1 MQLGI
6 FSDIHF
12 QPQGLDRIIKTGDWI
27 IEEFQR
33 QGVQAVVCMGDALV
47 TREAVD
53 VVSQS
58 AAINFFRRLADKWPV
73 FLTLGNHDLNL
84 KHSTS
89 VSSLDGLDMHPKIKV
104 FREITP
110 VGDTFLFIPYYE
122 DQSKI
127 VAWVQDFARQFPER
141 AAKMTVFGHLGING
155 AVQNT
160 RYKTTFSGA
169 VGPDVFAP
177 FKATYSGHFHVFQ
190 RMDHRVTYCG
200 SPLQFNFGD
209 AGDQRGI
216 MVLDTDTGKD
226 RFVLNPHH
234 DSFKVLGFND
244 LPKDLTTLKD
254 CFVTII
260 YDDLVTEEQ
269 HSSIQ
274 FELEAAGVISVRKE
288 SVVEKAIR
296 EQEVE
301 VLGVQST
308 SAAGLVEPFVRSVL
322 TGDSQLDIATTVQF
336 GKAIIT
342 EVNARFQ
349 DADKTGAIFDG
360 EVSSM
365 TLSNFLGVK
374 DEITLNFADLRLGVW
389 YLEGENGAGK
399 STFLEA
405 IFWCYFGETIR
416 DEMKADDVVY
426 DPQYTGKGKNCYV
439 RVNHANGWSIERF
452 RKYHDL
458 GGTGVK
464 VYKDDIYQESFEK
477 GDPKA
482 TQKMIVD
489 LLGIDRETYSRAYIM
504 GQNVTANFMTGD
516 EKKRRSMIEEML
528 GLERFD
534 AYLEKTRELKKLMVE
549 QLDQQLNIQ
558 KMRSGEI
565 ERSASQI
572 SAIETQIIG
581 AEKNHQTMLSS
592 VAQRKAD
599 LQVSIRT
606 ERSLFMQKEADA
618 DQWVGRCAE
627 ELKTATEAA
636 QVLAG
641 SAATI
646 KQQIKDN
653 VDKATS
659 FSQKMIS
666 LETLWRR
673 RCNDYANIASEETI
687 LTSEIN
693 TVEARISGFM
703 TALKEEP
710 TVVAANEKA
719 NATRIEATQK
729 DQLAAAEG
737 AKADTVTGQ
746 AQLITVKVDKFSKL
760 TAGGDCPTCLTTIN
774 GQSMANVVAGLN
786 VDLEALRAQYRIFKA
801 EQKRLTEE
809 AQALRVQAD
818 QLLNGLPTL
827 GQLVAAKTTVDTLT
841 KSLPDMQG
849 RLNACDKRRANA
861 DAQCLEQFN
870 LTLSD
875 LGWGA
880 LPKVDQN
887 IYTQTIAGIQTLITG
902 FTREAEKISASQ
914 DVTKLA
920 EVTITLRKA
929 QEASRD
935 AVATQTGVQM
945 SKSALEAGYTA
956 TMAALAQ
963 EETNLG
969 MTDPST
975 ALKVAKDRLV
985 ADRQAAFDAMETSKA
1000 QAQAL
1005 DLKSAY
1011 ITFWDKAFAA
1021 KGSMRAFLLDQS
1033 VKQLNLVVQSYIGQ
1047 HFGGKMTLT
1056 FNPDLTYQERY
1067 GRRSGGQRK
1076 WTDLAA
1082 LFSIFEL
1089 ARQRSR
1095 HRAGFLALDEVFD
1108 ALDVKGR
1115 RAVQDLIA
1123 TMVTRV
1129 KRIFVITHADVPGS
1143 SRAGTIVAT
1152 MADEQTSWAVKPV

>member
-1 MQLGI
+1 MMQLGI

-58 AAINFFRRLADKWPV
+58 AAINFFRKLADKWPV

-110 VGDTFLFIPYYE
+110 VGDHFLFIPYYE

-127 VAWVQDFARQFPER
+127 VAFVQDFARQFPER

-216 MVLDTDTGKD
+216 MVLDMDTGND
-226 RFVLNPHH
+226 RFILNPHH
-234 DSFKVLGFND
+234 DAFKVLGVSD
-244 LPKDLTTLKD
+244 LPQDLTTLKD
-254 CFVTII
+254 CFVTVI
-260 YDDLVTEEQ
+260 YDDLVTDEQ
-269 HSSIQ
+269 HEALQ
-274 FELEAAGVISVRKE
+274 LKLEAAGVISVRKE
-288 SVVEKAIR
+288 SVIEKAIR
-296 EQEVE
+296 DQEVE
-301 VLGVQST
+301 VLGVEAT
-308 SAAGLVEPFVRSVL
+308 SAAGLVEPFVKSVI
-322 TGDSQLDIATTVQF
+322 TGDSQLDVDITIQF
-336 GKAIIT
+336 GKSIIA
-342 EVNARFQ
+342 EVNSRFQ
-349 DADKTGAIFDG
+349 DAEKGGMAFDG
-360 EVSSM
+360 EVSSL
-365 TLSNFLGVK
+365 TLEGFLGVK
-374 DEITLNFADLRLGVW
+374 EKITINFDDLRPGVW

-426 DPQYTGKGKNCYV
+426 DPQFTGKGKNCYV

-464 VYKDDIYQESFEK
+464 VYKDGVYQESFEK

-482 TQKMIVD
+482 TQKMIID
-489 LLGIDRETYSRAYIM
+489 LIGIDRETYSRSYIM

-516 EKKRRSMIEEML
+516 EKKRRAMIEEML

-534 AYLEKTRELKKLMVE
+534 AYLEKTRELKKLMSDQLE
-549 QLDQQLNIQ
+549 QQANIQ
-558 KMRSGEI
+558 KVRAGEI
-565 ERSASQI
+565 ERSAAQI
-572 SAIETQIIG
+572 SAIETQILD
-581 AEKNHQTMLSS
+581 AEKNHQVMLSS
-592 VAQRKAD
+592 VAQRKND
-599 LQVSIRT
+599 HQVKMRQ
-606 ERSLFMQKEADA
+606 ERERLMYAEASGEQTIQYSNDVVKA
-618 DQWVGRCAE
+618 
-627 ELKTATEAA
+627 ATEKVQLLSGGVEAIRVEA
-636 QVLAG
+636 KA
-641 SAATI
+641 
-646 KQQIKDN
+646 N
-653 VDKATS
+653 VDKA
-659 FSQKMIS
+659 
-666 LETLWRR
+666 
-673 RCNDYANIASEETI
+673 EETNKNIVRFQSLWNSRCIDHNNITNEENI
-687 LTSEIN
+687 LKSEIG
-693 TVEARISGFM
+693 TVRDRITGLEA
-703 TALKEEP
+703 ALKQEAA
-710 TVVAANEKA
+710 VVAANERA
-719 NATRIEATQK
+719 NVLRQEATQK

-737 AKADTVTGQ
+737 AKAEATTTQ
-746 AQLITVKVDKFSKL
+746 ATPISQKAEKLSKL
-760 TAGGDCPTCLTTIN
+760 TTGGDCPTCLTSIN
-774 GQSMANVVAGLN
+774 GESMVNVVKGLN
-786 VDLEALRAQYRIFKA
+786 AELESLRAGYRTYKA
-801 EQKRLTEE
+801 EQTKLISE

-818 QLLNGLPTL
+818 ESLKGLATLAQLA
-827 GQLVAAKTTVDTLT
+827 AAKTVLETLT
-841 KSLPDMQG
+841 KSLPDMEA
-849 RLNACDKRRANA
+849 RLQAIAVRRQQVDARFAEQAN
-861 DAQCLEQFN
+861 QCLPMPERLEDIITASGFQRI
-870 LTLSD
+870 LDGLLAIMSAYRTKAD
-875 LGWGA
+875 LI
-880 LPKVDQN
+880 L
-887 IYTQTIAGIQTLITG
+887 
-902 FTREAEKISASQ
+902 ASQ
-914 DVTKLA
+914 AVTDLVSAKEALQ
-920 EVTITLRKA
+920 KA
-929 QEASRD
+929 QDEHKRL
-935 AVATQTGVQM
+935 TGELSALLQE
-945 SKSALEAGYTA
+945 KSALEAGGAA
-956 TMAALAQ
+956 TEAALAQ
-963 EETNLG
+963 EERNLTA
-969 MTDPST
+969 TDPAA
-975 ALKVAKDRLV
+975 ALKIAKDRLV
-985 ADRQAAFDAMETSKA
+985 ADRQAAFAAMETSKA
-1000 QAQAL
+1000 QAHAL

-1021 KGSMRAFLLDQS
+1021 KGSMRGFLLDQS

-1056 FNPDLTYQERY
+1056 FNSDLTYQERY

-1123 TMVTRV
+1123 SMVNRV

-1152 MADEQTSWAVKPV
+1152 MVDEQTSWAIKPV